1 MLLAGDLGATKTLLG
16 LFRRAP
22 GRPTPVVVRT
32 FMTTK
37 HPSLVDMIESF
48 LSEQRGRH
56 PNIEAACFGVAGPVI
71 DGRAELVNVGWA
83 VDGRELADALDLGR
97 VPVLN
102 DLVCIAHAIEVL
114 GPSELHTLQDG
125 EPNPSG
131 NAGLIAAGTGLGE
144 AFLVPAGAHLVPA
157 ASEGGHAD
165 FAARTPRELE
175 LSAWLTARYGRA
187 EVEAVVSGL
196 GLRNLYDF
204 THETPCTALVV
215 DGTPV
220 DLAASVTTRGA
231 GGTCLA
237 CREALQIF
245 VGAYGAEAGNL
256 ALRTVATRGL
266 YVAGGIA
273 PKILPSLEGG
283 DFLDAFRAKAPMRAL
298 VESIPVR
305 VVLNPEAGLVG
316 AAVVANAELPL

>member
-22 GRPTPVVVRT
+22 RRPTPVVVRS
-32 FMTTK
+32 FMTSS
-37 HPSLVDMIESF
+37 HPSLVAMIESF
-48 LSEQRGRH
+48 LADQRGRH

-71 DGRAELVNVGWA
+71 DGRAEIVNVGWA
-83 VDGRELADALDLGR
+83 VDRRELADALDLGR

-102 DLVCIAHAIEVL
+102 DLVAVAHAIEVL
-114 GPSELHTLQDG
+114 DDEELHTLQEG
-125 EPNPSG
+125 APNPSG

-144 AFLVPAGAHLVPA
+144 ALLVPAGPHLVPA
-157 ASEGGHAD
+157 PSEGGHAD

-175 LSAWLTARYGRA
+175 LTAWLTGQYGRA

-196 GLRNLYDF
+196 GLRNLYAF
-204 THETPCTALVV
+204 THDTPCTAL
-215 DGTPV
+215 DSGPPV
-220 DLAASVTTRGA
+220 DLAATITMRGA
-231 GGTCLA
+231 SGACAA
-237 CREALQIF
+237 CREALHLF

-256 ALRTVATRGL
+256 ALRAVTTRGL

-283 DFLDAFRAKAPMRAL
+283 DFLEAFRAKAPMRDL
-298 VESIPVR
+298 LETIPVR
-305 VVLNPEAGLVG
+305 VVLNPQAGLVG
-316 AAVVANAELPL
+316 AAVVANGELHA